1 MVESAHPGEIFVR
14 EANLQDEHDLQLVVD
29 LSNAYAKDPMGLGH
43 PLSDEIRDKLPKAIR
58 EVQGALVFIAY
69 LRGDANLGQTE
80 NRDTEGQVPMDDS
93 HGKPVGIAT
102 CFTGFSTFKAAP
114 LINIHDIAVLPEA
127 RGKGVG
133 AALLES
139 VKKKGR
145 ETGCC
150 KVTLE
155 VREDNAARRLYER
168 SGFEYG
174 EPEMYFM
181 TCDLSGGE
189 S

>member
-1 MVESAHPGEIFVR
+1 LIAESQPYGEIHVR
-14 EANLQDEHDLQLVVD
+14 EADLQDENDLQLIVD
-29 LSNAYAKDPMGLGH
+29 LSNAYAMDPMGLGE
-43 PLSDEIRDKLPKAIR
+43 PLSDVIREKLPRALK
-58 EVQGALVFIAY
+58 EVQNAIIFFAFQRFEDESGRFI
-69 LRGDANLGQTE
+69 QE
-80 NRDTEGQVPMDDS
+80 NPI
-93 HGKPVGIAT
+93 GIAT
-102 CFTGFSTFKAAP
+102 CFKGFSTFKAAP
-114 LINIHDIAVLPEA
+114 LINVHDIAVIPEA
-127 RGKGVG
+127 RGKGAG
-133 AALLES
+133 AALLEA
-139 VKKKGR
+139 VKNKAR

-174 EPEMYFM
+174 DPAMYFM